1 MPSPSLTIDLVRHMK
16 AKDRAKWTQDQDE
29 RPLTRLGR
37 QQADVHAA
45 AMAEGEKIVA
55 IYASPALRCRE
66 TIAPLADLLS
76 LETIIEPSLRETGGY
91 ASPKGWEGFDFGPDG
106 HGDNP
111 TGPAIAAGQGLAA
124 IERLRSRHRDGGRIV
139 ACSHGDTIPMIVT
152 ALAAFTDAPLP
163 APLRG
168 FGGWY
173 RLHFAKD
180 HVVIQRF
187 EPPPGFPVGK

>member
-1 MPSPSLTIDLVRHMK
+1 MSRPSLTIDLVRHMK
-16 AKDRAKWTQDQDE
+16 AKDRSKWTQDQDE

-91 ASPKGWEGFDFGPDG
+91 ASPAGWDGFDYGPGG

-111 TGPAIAAGQGLAA
+111 IGPAMAAGQGLAA

-139 ACSHGDTIPMIVT
+139 ACSHGDTIPMMVT
-152 ALAAFTDAPLP
+152 SLAAFAGTPLP
-163 APLRG
+163 PPLWG

-173 RLHFAKD
+173 RLRFEEAK
-180 HVVIQRF
+180 VSIERF
-187 EPPPGFPVGK
+187 EPPPGFPIEK